1 MRRKLKIAWKEYQAA
16 KKEAAALRRAFLE
29 DQIARKAHDKR
40 ISSEDMVKMLQ
51 KEQRSIQESYD
62 SQQIRGRNN
71 KQPVLKA
78 EVTDFITGIT
88 KTIYTQEEIVI
99 AAAESNRRRQSQTV
113 DTTFRLPPL
122 FDAFGPC
129 ADNEDNCLGVLDRTF
144 IPHPDADPYAVS
156 LLETMVQP
164 QSLREKGPICCIPCP
179 KENAEAWHRQNDI
192 TGVLSGVPTNA
203 HHKCCAVDP
212 TLNEIDCTMRT
223 APLEFAFTPKKWL
236 SFDNIEIMKKAD

>member
-1 MRRKLKIAWKEYQAA
+1 M
-16 KKEAAALRRAFLE
+16 
-29 DQIARKAHDKR
+29 
-40 ISSEDMVKMLQ
+40 
-51 KEQRSIQESYD
+51 
-62 SQQIRGRNN
+62 
-71 KQPVLKA
+71 KA

-236 SFDNIEIMKKAD
+236 SLDNVEIMKKAGIINIDEMRLIMLTHPEYQINNKNISRKVLANAEICNEVAEEQHGSRKKSSSGITFVE